1 MSSSPTLTSRVRT
14 VVYASLGTLCV
25 GLAVAGVLL
34 PLLPTTPFLLLASF
48 FFLRSSPRMYRWLHS
63 SRLFGPFLRDWEQHH
78 GVRRSV
84 KRLAVV
90 VVLVTVTAS
99 FLSPGVTVPAKAV
112 LIVAAA
118 IGLTVVFRLRTI
130 PDEASQPAET
140 VAKTAAGNHD
150 QAA

>member
-1 MSSSPTLTSRVRT
+1 MSSSPFLPARVRT
-14 VVYASLGTLCV
+14 VVYASLGTLCL
-25 GLAVAGVLL
+25 GLAVAGILL
-34 PLLPTTPFLLLASF
+34 PLLPTTPFLLLASYF
-48 FFLRSSPRMYRWLHS
+48 YLRSSPRMYRWLHR

-90 VVLVTVTAS
+90 VVLATVTAS
-99 FLSPGVTVPAKAV
+99 FLSPSVPQVAKGV

-130 PDEASQPAET
+130 PDDTTTRST
-140 VAKTAAGNHD
+140 SVAGNRER
-150 QAA
+150 AA